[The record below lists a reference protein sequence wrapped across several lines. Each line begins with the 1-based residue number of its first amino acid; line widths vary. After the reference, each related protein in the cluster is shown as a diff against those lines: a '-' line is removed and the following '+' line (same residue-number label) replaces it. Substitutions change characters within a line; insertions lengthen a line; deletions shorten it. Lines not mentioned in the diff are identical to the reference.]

1 MGTSLGSGS
10 VQSISHF
17 DYGHHQTHFHLV
29 ESSFQF
35 IRVVFVLLSPV
46 FGLGSFIFSFMLR
59 VWSFVVLYR
68 FTHDVLVGSFSDMI
82 FYLSIVAFCSCVLY
96 ISCD

>member
-1 MGTSLGSGS
+1 MGTSLGSSS

-17 DYGHHQTHFHLV
+17 DYGHHQTHFHSV

-46 FGLGSFIFSFMLR
+46 FGFRAIVFSFMLR
-59 VWSFVVLYR
+59 AQLFVVLYH
-68 FTHDVLVGSFSDMI
+68 FIHDVLVGSFSDMI
-82 FYLSIVAFCSCVLY
+82 FYLSIVAFFS
-96 ISCD
+96 